1 VSGIGALTETEAVA
15 VLHALA
21 RGTGSRGF
29 TTSEAQA
36 LLDWAE
42 SVRVDAAI
50 LRLILDGEM
59 RARWSA
65 AKDDWEF
72 QLETDGSGG
81 AG

>member
-1 VSGIGALTETEAVA
+1 

-29 TTSEAQA
+29 TKSEAQA

-50 LRLILDGEM
+50 LRLIVDGRM
-59 RARWSA
+59 RVCWSA
-65 AKDDWEF
+65 AADDWEF
-72 QLETDGSGG
+72 GLESGGSGG